1 MPNSP
6 SSVGRLSDRSKVRS
20 FEFGDVRATYAVDG
34 TIRMNAGQFFPNI
47 NAPQWSPWPGLL
59 DGEGYIMMSAGGLL
73 VERRGAAL
81 LIDAGV
87 GADEPGFKFGTVN
100 TGAMVD
106 VLAALGKP
114 AAQIDVVAFTHLHFD
129 HVGWAVTG
137 AAKTFGSARYRAS
150 ASEQDYWKLHS
161 TSLAAL
167 TATIE
172 PFGDGDEVFPGVR
185 AVVGPGHTPG
195 HASYVV
201 TSDTGVRL
209 VVFGDAFHTP
219 AQITE
224 PTWLSVAEYDGPA
237 LVATRHALLAELTA
251 PDTFG
256 FGFHF
261 GDQAFGRVRVDDGTA
276 RWHAVPTV
284 VALEP

>member
-1 MPNSP
+1 
-6 SSVGRLSDRSKVRS
+6 VRS

-34 TIRMNAGQFFPNI
+34 TIRLNAGKFFPDI
-47 NAPQWSPWPGLL
+47 NEPQWSPWPGLL
-59 DGEGYIMMSAGGLL
+59 DGEGYITMSTGGLL
-73 VERRGAAL
+73 VERDGAAL

-87 GADEPGFKFGTVN
+87 GADDPGFKFGTVN

-114 AAQIDVVAFTHLHFD
+114 VSQIDVVAFTHLHFD

-137 AAKTFGSARYRAS
+137 DTAAKTFGSARYRAS
-150 ASEQDYWKLHS
+150 AREQDYWKVHS
-161 TSLAAL
+161 AALDAL
-167 TATIE
+167 TANIE
-172 PFGDGDEVFPGVR
+172 PFEDGDEVFPGVR

-219 AQITE
+219 AQITQ
-224 PTWLSVAEYDGPA
+224 PTWLSVAEYDGAA

-251 PDTFG
+251 ADTFG

-276 RWHAVPTV
+276 RWQAVPTV
-284 VALEP
+284 VRAPEPPPG